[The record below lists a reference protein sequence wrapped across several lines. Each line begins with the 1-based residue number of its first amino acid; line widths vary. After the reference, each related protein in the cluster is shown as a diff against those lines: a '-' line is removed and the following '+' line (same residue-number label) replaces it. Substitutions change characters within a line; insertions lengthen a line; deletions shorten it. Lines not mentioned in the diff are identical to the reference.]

1 MPAAETTASP
11 RNQDRPQ
18 TERLAESAPSASS
31 APSGPSGPS
40 APSARYLG
48 WLFAA
53 AIAAA
58 AFNLRPVVTSLGP
71 LLDQVRADLG
81 MNPSLAG
88 LLTAVPSLCFALFGF
103 AAPAAA
109 RRIGPIAVITA
120 GMGAITAGVLA
131 RSFAGGTAVFLL
143 LTALALA
150 GVAVSNVLLPVVIK
164 RYFPEKV
171 GPMIGLYSMALSAGT
186 ALAALVSVPLTD
198 SLGGDWRYGLGV
210 WAVLGALAVLLW
222 LPLLFAKRER
232 GEREGG
238 EREGGEREGGAVAAA
253 PARLPITR
261 SRTAW
266 ALAGFF
272 GLQATG
278 AYVVMGWL
286 PKIFQDA
293 GIDKGTSGALLAVT
307 MVIGVPVSFVLPNLA
322 ARRGDQRLFVVVLAS
337 CGIAGYAG
345 LMLAPAGAPWAWAV
359 LVGLSNCAFPL
370 VLTMIGLR
378 ARTAGG
384 VAQLSVFVQ
393 GVGYL
398 ASVLGLVLIGPIY
411 QLTGEWNWPLGF
423 LALLLVPQMLLGLR
437 AARARHIEDEAVHP
451 AEPVEA

>member
-1 MPAAETTASP
+1 MNDRHIMPIPRCINSSHHSMMAHMPPAADTTASA
-11 RNQDRPQ
+11 RTGARPQ
-18 TERLAESAPSASS
+18 TER
-31 APSGPSGPS
+31 PS
-40 APSARYLG
+40 APAKYLG
-48 WLFAA
+48 VLFAV

-58 AFNLRPVVTSLGP
+58 AVNLRPVVTSLGP
-71 LLDQVRADLG
+71 LLDPVRADLG
-81 MNPSLAG
+81 MSSTLAG
-88 LLTAVPSLCFALFGF
+88 LLAAVPSLCFALFGF
-103 AAPAAA
+103 LAPAAA

-186 ALAALVSVPLTD
+186 ALAALVSVPLT
-198 SLGGDWRYGLGV
+198 SALGGDWRYGLGV
-210 WAVLGALAVLLW
+210 WAGLGALALVLW
-222 LPLLFAKRER
+222 LPVLIAKRER
-232 GEREGG
+232 GERAGSAG
-238 EREGGEREGGAVAAA
+238 A
-253 PARLPITR
+253 PAKLPITR

-266 ALAGFF
+266 AMAGYF

-278 AYVVMGWL
+278 AYVVMGFL
-286 PKIFQDA
+286 SKIFQDS

-337 CGIAGYAG
+337 FGIAGYAG
-345 LMLAPAGAPWAWAV
+345 LAFAPAGAPWVWAV

-384 VAQLSVFVQ
+384 VAQLSVFAQ

-398 ASVLGLVLIGPIY
+398 ISIPGPILVGWIY
-411 QLTGEWNWPLGF
+411 QATGRWYGPLGF
-423 LALLLVPQMLLGLR
+423 LALLLVPQMLFGLR

-451 AEPVEA
+451 AERVKA

>member
-1 MPAAETTASP
+1 MPPAADTTASP
-11 RNQDRPQ
+11 RTEARPQ
-18 TERLAESAPSASS
+18 TERPSTPSS
-31 APSGPSGPS
+31 GKH
-40 APSARYLG
+40 LG
-48 WLFAA
+48 WLFAI

-71 LLDQVRADLG
+71 LLDQVRAGLG
-81 MNPSLAG
+81 MNPTLAG
-88 LLTAVPSLCFALFGF
+88 LLTAVPSLCFGLFGF
-103 AAPAAA
+103 AAPSMA

-120 GMGAITAGVLA
+120 GMGAITLGVLS

-150 GVAVSNVLLPVVIK
+150 GVAVSNVLIPVVIK
-164 RYFPEKV
+164 RYFPDKV

-186 ALAALVSVPLTD
+186 ALAAAVTVPMT
-198 SLGGDWRYGLGV
+198 SALGGDWRYGLGV
-210 WAVLGALAVLLW
+210 WAGLAALALLLW
-222 LPLLFAKRER
+222 LPVLLTKRER
-232 GEREGG
+232 GERA
-238 EREGGEREGGAVAAA
+238 GGAAA
-253 PARLPITR
+253 ARLPITR

-266 ALAGFF
+266 AMACFF

-278 AYVVMGWL
+278 AYVVMGWM

-293 GIDKGTSGALLAVT
+293 GVDKGTSGVLLAVT

-322 ARRGDQRLFVVVLAS
+322 ARRGDQRLFVVVLAA

-345 LMLAPAGAPWAWAV
+345 LALAPAGASWLWAV

-384 VAQLSVFVQ
+384 VAQLSAFAQ

-398 ASVLGLVLIGPIY
+398 ISIPGPILIGRIY
-411 QLTGEWNWPLGF
+411 QMTGEWYGPLGF
-423 LALLLVPQMLLGLR
+423 LALLLVPQMLFGLR
-437 AARARHIEDEAVHP
+437 AAMARHIEDEAVHP
-451 AEPVEA
+451 VAQVKA

>member
-1 MPAAETTASP
+1 MPAADTTASA
-11 RNQDRPQ
+11 R
-18 TERLAESAPSASS
+18 TESRTPAAERSATSGSAK
-31 APSGPSGPS
+31 
-40 APSARYLG
+40 YLG
-48 WLFAA
+48 WLFAV

-71 LLDQVRADLG
+71 LLDQVRDDLG
-81 MNPSLAG
+81 MNPTLAG

-109 RRIGPIAVITA
+109 RRIGPIAVVTA

-143 LTALALA
+143 LTALAMA

-186 ALAALVSVPLTD
+186 ALAALVSVPLTNA
-198 SLGGDWRYGLGV
+198 LGGDWRHGLGV
-210 WAVLGALAVLLW
+210 WAALGALALVLW
-222 LPLLFAKRER
+222 LPVLIAKRER
-232 GEREGG
+232 GEHA
-238 EREGGEREGGAVAAA
+238 GGAAL
-253 PARLPITR
+253 ARLPITR

-266 ALAGFF
+266 ALACFF

-293 GIDKGTSGALLAVT
+293 GVDKGTSGVLLAVT

-322 ARRGDQRLFVVVLAS
+322 ARRGDQRPFVVVLAS
-337 CGIAGYAG
+337 CGIVGYAG
-345 LMLAPAGAPWAWAV
+345 LAFAPAGGAWVWAV

-384 VAQLSVFVQ
+384 VAQLSAFAQ

-398 ASVLGLVLIGPIY
+398 ISVPGLILIGRIY
-411 QLTGEWNWPLGF
+411 DITGQWYWPLGF
-423 LALLLVPQMLLGLR
+423 LALLLVPQMLFGLR

-451 AEPVEA
+451 VEQAKA

>member
-1 MPAAETTASP
+1 MMLLMPAADTTASAP
-11 RNQDRPQ
+11 TEDRSPATDRPA
-18 TERLAESAPSASS
+18 TDRPATDRPAASGSAK
-31 APSGPSGPS
+31 
-40 APSARYLG
+40 YLG
-48 WLFAA
+48 WLFAV

-71 LLDQVRADLG
+71 LLDQVRDALG
-81 MNPSLAG
+81 MNPTLAG

-143 LTALALA
+143 FTALALA

-186 ALAALVSVPLTD
+186 ALAALVSVPLTS
-198 SLGGDWRYGLGV
+198 SLGGDWRHGLGS
-210 WAVLGALAVLLW
+210 WAVLGALALVLW
-222 LPLLFAKRER
+222 LPLLIAKRER
-232 GEREGG
+232 GERAA
-238 EREGGEREGGAVAAA
+238 GAAT
-253 PARLPITR
+253 PAKLPITR

-266 ALAGFF
+266 AMAGFF

-286 PKIFQDA
+286 PKIFQDS
-293 GIDKGTSGALLAVT
+293 GIDKGTSGVLLAVT

-322 ARRGDQRLFVVVLAS
+322 ARRGDQRPFVVVLAA

-345 LMLAPAGAPWAWAV
+345 LALAPAGAPWVWAV

-384 VAQLSVFVQ
+384 VAQLSVFAQ

-398 ASVLGLVLIGPIY
+398 IAVPGPILIGRIY
-411 QLTGEWNWPLGF
+411 DVTGEWYWPLGF
-423 LALLLVPQMLLGLR
+423 LALLLVPQMLFGLR

-451 AEPVEA
+451 AAPAKA

>member
-1 MPAAETTASP
+1 MARMSSAADTADPVTASSRVDP
-11 RNQDRPQ
+11 RGAARPQ
-18 TERLAESAPSASS
+18 AERPAPPRS
-31 APSGPSGPS
+31 
-40 APSARYLG
+40 RHLG
-48 WLFAA
+48 WLFAL

-71 LLDQVRADLG
+71 LLDQVRTDLG
-81 MNPSLAG
+81 MSPTVAG

-103 AAPAAA
+103 AAPGLA
-109 RRIGPIAVITA
+109 RRLGPVAVVTA

-150 GVAVSNVLLPVVIK
+150 GVAVSNVLIPVVIK

-186 ALAALVSVPLTD
+186 ALAAAVTVPLTKG
-198 SLGGDWRYGLGV
+198 LGGDWRLGLGV
-210 WAVLGALAVLLW
+210 WAGL
-222 LPLLFAKRER
+222 
-232 GEREGG
+232 
-238 EREGGEREGGAVAAA
+238 GAVALLLWIPVLLGRRRESAGAA
-253 PARLPITR
+253 PGAADTVRLPITR

-266 ALAGFF
+266 ALAIFF
-272 GLQATG
+272 GFQATG

-286 PKIFQDA
+286 PTIFQDA
-293 GIDKGTSGALLAVT
+293 GVSSGTSGVLLALT

-322 ARRGDQRLFVVVLAS
+322 ARRGDQRLFVVVLAAF
-337 CGIAGYAG
+337 GIAGYTG
-345 LMLAPAGAPWAWAV
+345 LALAPAGAPWLWAV

-384 VAQLSVFVQ
+384 VAQLSAFAQ

-398 ASVLGLVLIGPIY
+398 ISIPGPILIGRLY
-411 QLTGEWNWPLGF
+411 QATGEWYLPLGF
-423 LALLLVPQMLLGLR
+423 LAVLLVPQMLFGLR
-437 AARARHIEDEAVHP
+437 AARARHIEDEAV
-451 AEPVEA
+451 ATASGAVAA

>member
-1 MPAAETTASP
+1 MPPAADTTASP
-11 RNQDRPQ
+11 RTEARPQ
-18 TERLAESAPSASS
+18 TERPSTPSS
-31 APSGPSGPS
+31 GK
-40 APSARYLG
+40 YLG
-48 WLFAA
+48 WLFAV

-81 MNPSLAG
+81 MNPTLAG
-88 LLTAVPSLCFALFGF
+88 LLTAVPSLCFGLFGF
-103 AAPAAA
+103 AAPSMA

-120 GMGAITAGVLA
+120 GMGAITLGVLS

-150 GVAVSNVLLPVVIK
+150 GVAVSNVLIPVVIK
-164 RYFPEKV
+164 RYFPDKV

-186 ALAALVSVPLTD
+186 ALAAAVTVPMT
-198 SLGGDWRYGLGV
+198 SALGGDWRYGLGV
-210 WAVLGALAVLLW
+210 WAGLAALALLLW
-222 LPLLFAKRER
+222 LPVLLTKRER
-232 GEREGG
+232 GERA
-238 EREGGEREGGAVAAA
+238 GGAAAA
-253 PARLPITR
+253 VRLPITR

-266 ALAGFF
+266 AMACFF

-293 GIDKGTSGALLAVT
+293 GVDKGTSGVLLAVT

-322 ARRGDQRLFVVVLAS
+322 ARRGDQRLFVVVLAA

-345 LMLAPAGAPWAWAV
+345 LALAPAGASWLWAV

-384 VAQLSVFVQ
+384 VAQLSAFAQ

-398 ASVLGLVLIGPIY
+398 ISIPGPILIGRIY
-411 QLTGEWNWPLGF
+411 QMTGEWYGPLGF
-423 LALLLVPQMLLGLR
+423 LALLLVPQMLFGLR
-437 AARARHIEDEAVHP
+437 AAMARHIEDEAVHP
-451 AEPVEA
+451 VAQVKA

>member
-1 MPAAETTASP
+1 MMAHMPPAADTTTTPA
-11 RNQDRPQ
+11 RTGDRPQ
-18 TERLAESAPSASS
+18 TERPDASAK
-31 APSGPSGPS
+31 
-40 APSARYLG
+40 YLG
-48 WLFAA
+48 VLFAV

-71 LLDQVRADLG
+71 LLDQVRGDLG
-81 MNPSLAG
+81 MNPTLAG
-88 LLTAVPSLCFALFGF
+88 LLTAVPSLCFGLFGF

-109 RRIGPIAVITA
+109 RRVGPIAVVTA

-186 ALAALVSVPLTD
+186 ALAAAVTVPVT
-198 SLGGDWRYGLGV
+198 SALGGDWRYGLGV
-210 WAVLGALAVLLW
+210 WAALGALALVLW
-222 LPLLFAKRER
+222 LPVLIAKRER
-232 GEREGG
+232 GERA
-238 EREGGEREGGAVAAA
+238 GGAAV

-266 ALAGFF
+266 ALACFF

-286 PKIFQDA
+286 PKIFQDS
-293 GIDKGTSGALLAVT
+293 GIDKGTSGVLLAVT

-322 ARRGDQRLFVVVLAS
+322 ARRGDQRLFVVVLAC
-337 CGIAGYAG
+337 CGIVGYAG
-345 LMLAPAGAPWAWAV
+345 LALAPAGGAWLWAV

-378 ARTAGG
+378 ARTPGG
-384 VAQLSVFVQ
+384 VAQLSAFAQ
-393 GVGYL
+393 GFGYL
-398 ASVLGLVLIGPIY
+398 ISIPGPILIGRLY
-411 QLTGEWNWPLGF
+411 QATGQWYWPLGF
-423 LALLLVPQMLLGLR
+423 LSLLLVPQMLFGLR
-437 AARARHIEDEAVHP
+437 AARARHIEDEAVL
-451 AEPVEA
+451 PVEPAKA

>member
-1 MPAAETTASP
+1 MPPAADTTASP
-11 RNQDRPQ
+11 RTEARPQ
-18 TERLAESAPSASS
+18 TERPSTPSS
-31 APSGPSGPS
+31 GKH
-40 APSARYLG
+40 LV
-48 WLFAA
+48 WLFAI

-81 MNPSLAG
+81 MNPTLAG
-88 LLTAVPSLCFALFGF
+88 LLTAVPSLCFGLFGF
-103 AAPAAA
+103 AAPSMA

-120 GMGAITAGVLA
+120 GMGAITLGVLS

-150 GVAVSNVLLPVVIK
+150 GVAVSNVLIPVVIK
-164 RYFPEKV
+164 RYFPDKV

-186 ALAALVSVPLTD
+186 ALAAAVTVPMT
-198 SLGGDWRYGLGV
+198 SALGGDWRYGLGV
-210 WAVLGALAVLLW
+210 WAGLAALALLLW
-222 LPLLFAKRER
+222 LPVLLTKRER
-232 GEREGG
+232 GERA
-238 EREGGEREGGAVAAA
+238 GGAAA
-253 PARLPITR
+253 ARLPITR

-266 ALAGFF
+266 AMACFF

-278 AYVVMGWL
+278 AYVVMGWM

-293 GIDKGTSGALLAVT
+293 GVDKGTSGVLLAVT

-322 ARRGDQRLFVVVLAS
+322 ARRGDQRLFVVVLAA

-345 LMLAPAGAPWAWAV
+345 LALAPAGASWLWAV

-384 VAQLSVFVQ
+384 VAQLSAFAQ

-398 ASVLGLVLIGPIY
+398 ISIPGPILIGRIY
-411 QLTGEWNWPLGF
+411 QMTGEWYGPLGF
-423 LALLLVPQMLLGLR
+423 LALLLVPQMLFGLR
-437 AARARHIEDEAVHP
+437 AAMARHIEDEAVHP
-451 AEPVEA
+451 VAQVKA

>member
-1 MPAAETTASP
+1 MPPAADTTTAP
-11 RNQDRPQ
+11 HTGVRPQ
-18 TERLAESAPSASS
+18 TERP
-31 APSGPSGPS
+31 
-40 APSARYLG
+40 ARSRSTYPG
-48 WLFAA
+48 WLFAV
-53 AIAAA
+53 AIAVA

-71 LLDQVRADLG
+71 LLKQVQADLG
-81 MNPSLAG
+81 MNATLAG
-88 LLTAVPSLCFALFGF
+88 LLAAVPSLCFALFGF
-103 AAPAAA
+103 AAPGMA

-150 GVAVSNVLLPVVIK
+150 GVAVSNVLIPVVIK
-164 RYFPEKV
+164 RYFPERV

-186 ALAALVSVPLTD
+186 SLAAAVTVPLTGA
-198 SLGGDWRYGLGV
+198 LGGDWRVGLGV
-210 WAVLGALAVLLW
+210 WAALGALALLLW
-222 LPLLFAKRER
+222 LPAMAAKRER
-232 GEREGG
+232 GDRAGG
-238 EREGGEREGGAVAAA
+238 AAA
-253 PARLPITR
+253 PDKLPITR

-266 ALAGFF
+266 AMACFF

-278 AYVVMGWL
+278 AYVVMGFL

-293 GIDKGTSGALLAVT
+293 GVSEGASGVLLALT

-345 LMLAPAGAPWAWAV
+345 LALAPAGAPWVWAT

-384 VAQLSVFVQ
+384 VAQLSAFAQ

-398 ASVLGLVLIGPIY
+398 ISIPGPILIGRLYQVTGDWYLPLGL
-411 QLTGEWNWPLGF
+411 
-423 LALLLVPQMLLGLR
+423 LAVLLVPQMLFGLR
-437 AARARHIEDEAVHP
+437 AARARHIEDEALRP
-451 AEPVEA
+451 AAPARA

>member
-1 MPAAETTASP
+1 MPPAADTTASA
-11 RNQDRPQ
+11 RTGARPQ
-18 TERLAESAPSASS
+18 TER
-31 APSGPSGPS
+31 PS
-40 APSARYLG
+40 APAKYLG
-48 WLFAA
+48 VLFAV

-58 AFNLRPVVTSLGP
+58 AVNLRPVVTSLGP
-71 LLDQVRADLG
+71 LLDPVRADLG
-81 MNPSLAG
+81 MSSTLAG
-88 LLTAVPSLCFALFGF
+88 LLAAVPSLCFALFGF
-103 AAPAAA
+103 LAPAAA

-186 ALAALVSVPLTD
+186 ALAALVSVPLT
-198 SLGGDWRYGLGV
+198 SALGGDWRYGLGV
-210 WAVLGALAVLLW
+210 WAGLGALALVLW
-222 LPLLFAKRER
+222 LPVLIAKRER
-232 GEREGG
+232 GERAGSAG
-238 EREGGEREGGAVAAA
+238 A
-253 PARLPITR
+253 PAKLPITR

-266 ALAGFF
+266 AMAGYF

-278 AYVVMGWL
+278 AYVVMGFL
-286 PKIFQDA
+286 SKIFQDS

-337 CGIAGYAG
+337 FGIAGYAG
-345 LMLAPAGAPWAWAV
+345 LAFAPAGAPWVWAV

-384 VAQLSVFVQ
+384 VAQLSVFAQ

-398 ASVLGLVLIGPIY
+398 ISIPGPILVGWIY
-411 QLTGEWNWPLGF
+411 QATGRWYGPLGF
-423 LALLLVPQMLLGLR
+423 LALLLVPQMLFGLR

-451 AEPVEA
+451 AERVKA

>member
-1 MPAAETTASP
+1 MPPAADTAASP
-11 RNQDRPQ
+11 RTEARPQ
-18 TERLAESAPSASS
+18 TERPSH
-31 APSGPSGPS
+31 PS
-40 APSARYLG
+40 RYLG
-48 WLFAA
+48 VLFAV

-71 LLDQVRADLG
+71 LMDPVRSELG
-81 MNPSLAG
+81 MNPTLAG
-88 LLTAVPSLCFALFGF
+88 LLTAVPSLCFGLFGF
-103 AAPAAA
+103 AAPSMA

-150 GVAVSNVLLPVVIK
+150 GVAVSNVLIPVVIK

-171 GPMIGLYSMALSAGT
+171 GPMIGLYSMSLSAGT
-186 ALAALVSVPLTD
+186 SLAAAVTVPMT
-198 SLGGDWRYGLGV
+198 SALGGDWRVGLGV
-210 WAVLGALAVLLW
+210 WAGLGALALLLW
-222 LPLLFAKRER
+222 LPVLRANRER
-232 GEREGG
+232 RERAGG
-238 EREGGEREGGAVAAA
+238 PPAA

-266 ALAGFF
+266 AMACFF

-293 GIDKGTSGALLAVT
+293 GVDEGTSGVLLAVT

-322 ARRGDQRLFVVVLAS
+322 ARRGDQRLFVVVLAAF
-337 CGIAGYAG
+337 GIAGYAG
-345 LMLAPAGAPWAWAV
+345 LALAPAGAPWVWAV

-384 VAQLSVFVQ
+384 VAQLSAFAQ

-398 ASVLGLVLIGPIY
+398 IAVPGPILIGRIY
-411 QLTGEWNWPLGF
+411 GLTGEWYLPLGF
-423 LALLLVPQMLLGLR
+423 LALLLVPQMLFGLR

-451 AEPVEA
+451 AERVRA

>member
-1 MPAAETTASP
+1 MSSAADTADPATTSP
-11 RNQDRPQ
+11 RTGPRPQ
-18 TERLAESAPSASS
+18 TERSA
-31 APSGPSGPS
+31 APAGRST
-40 APSARYLG
+40 LG
-48 WLFAA
+48 WLFAL

-81 MNPSLAG
+81 MSPTVAG

-103 AAPAAA
+103 AAPGLA
-109 RRIGPIAVITA
+109 RRLGPVAVVTA

-131 RSFAGGTAVFLL
+131 RSFAGNTAVFLL
-143 LTALALA
+143 LTSLALA
-150 GVAVSNVLLPVVIK
+150 GVAVANVLIPVVIK

-186 ALAALVSVPLTD
+186 ALAAAVTVPLT
-198 SLGGDWRYGLGV
+198 SALGGDWRVGLGV
-210 WAVLGALAVLLW
+210 WAALGALALLLW
-222 LPLLFAKRER
+222 LPALLTRRQEA
-232 GEREGG
+232 GAAP
-238 EREGGEREGGAVAAA
+238 GGAAGAVK
-253 PARLPITR
+253 LPITR

-266 ALAGFF
+266 ALACFF
-272 GLQATG
+272 GCQATG

-286 PKIFQDA
+286 PKIFQDS
-293 GIDKGTSGALLAVT
+293 GISEGTSGVLLALT

-322 ARRGDQRLFVVVLAS
+322 ARRGDQRLFVVVLAAF
-337 CGIAGYAG
+337 GIAGYLG
-345 LMLAPAGAPWAWAV
+345 LAFAPAAAPWVWAV

-384 VAQLSVFVQ
+384 VAQLSAFAQ

-398 ASVLGLVLIGPIY
+398 ISIPGPILIGRLY
-411 QLTGEWNWPLGF
+411 QATGEWYLPLGF
-423 LALLLVPQMLLGLR
+423 LALLLVPQMLFGLR
-437 AARARHIEDEAVHP
+437 AARSRHIEDEAVP
-451 AEPVEA
+451 AQAAAASA

>member
-1 MPAAETTASP
+1 MLSMPAADTTASA
-11 RNQDRPQ
+11 RTESRPP
-18 TERLAESAPSASS
+18 TAERPAASGSAK
-31 APSGPSGPS
+31 
-40 APSARYLG
+40 YLG
-48 WLFAA
+48 VLFAV

-71 LLDQVRADLG
+71 LLKQVRDDLG
-81 MNPSLAG
+81 MNPTLAG
-88 LLTAVPSLCFALFGF
+88 LLTAVPSLCFGLFGF

-109 RRIGPIAVITA
+109 RRIGPIAVVTA

-164 RYFPEKV
+164 RYFPDRV

-186 ALAALVSVPLTD
+186 ALAAAVTVPLTT

-210 WAVLGALAVLLW
+210 WAVLGALALVLW
-222 LPLLFAKRER
+222 LFVLIAKRER
-232 GEREGG
+232 GERAEG
-238 EREGGEREGGAVAAA
+238 AAA
-253 PARLPITR
+253 PVRLPITR

-266 ALAGFF
+266 ALAGYF

-278 AYVVMGWL
+278 AYVVMGWMSQ
-286 PKIFQDA
+286 IFQDA
-293 GIDKGTSGALLAVT
+293 GIGEGTTGVLLAVT

-322 ARRGDQRLFVVVLAS
+322 ARRGDQRLFVVLLAC

-345 LMLAPAGAPWAWAV
+345 LAIAPAGGAWLWAV
-359 LVGLSNCAFPL
+359 LLGLSNCAFPL

-378 ARTAGG
+378 ARSAGG
-384 VAQLSVFVQ
+384 VAQLSAFAQ

-398 ASVLGLVLIGPIY
+398 VSIPGPILVGWLY
-411 QLTGEWNWPLGF
+411 GATGEWYWPLGF
-423 LALLLVPQMLLGLR
+423 LSLLLVPQMLFGLR

-451 AEPVEA
+451 AEQAAA

>member
-1 MPAAETTASP
+1 MPPAVDTTTAP
-11 RNQDRPQ
+11 RSGVRPQ
-18 TERLAESAPSASS
+18 TEQPRSPRS
-31 APSGPSGPS
+31 
-40 APSARYLG
+40 RYLG
-48 WLFAA
+48 WLFAV

-81 MNPSLAG
+81 MNPTVAG

-103 AAPAAA
+103 AAPGMA
-109 RRIGPIAVITA
+109 RRLGPIAVITA

-150 GVAVSNVLLPVVIK
+150 GVAVSNVLIPVVIK

-171 GPMIGLYSMALSAGT
+171 GPMIGLYSMSLSAGT
-186 ALAALVSVPLTD
+186 SLAAAVTVPLTGA
-198 SLGGDWRYGLGV
+198 LGGDWRVGLGV
-210 WAVLGALAVLLW
+210 WAGLAGVALLLWLAVLVV
-222 LPLLFAKRER
+222 KRER
-232 GEREGG
+232 GERA
-238 EREGGEREGGAVAAA
+238 GGAAATD
-253 PARLPITR
+253 RLPITR

-266 ALAGFF
+266 AMACFF

-293 GIDKGTSGALLAVT
+293 GVSEGTSGVLLALT

-345 LMLAPAGAPWAWAV
+345 LALAPAAAPWVWAT

-384 VAQLSVFVQ
+384 VAQLSAFAQ

-398 ASVLGLVLIGPIY
+398 ISIPGPILIGRLY
-411 QLTGEWNWPLGF
+411 QATGDWYLPLGF
-423 LALLLVPQMLLGLR
+423 LALLLVPQMLFGLR
-437 AARARHIEDEAVHP
+437 AALARHIEDEAVRP
-451 AEPVEA
+451 AAPVKA

>member
-1 MPAAETTASP
+1 MPPAADTTASP
-11 RNQDRPQ
+11 RTGARPQ
-18 TERLAESAPSASS
+18 TER
-31 APSGPSGPS
+31 PS
-40 APSARYLG
+40 APAKYLG
-48 WLFAA
+48 VLFAV

-58 AFNLRPVVTSLGP
+58 AVNLRPVVTSLGP

-81 MNPSLAG
+81 MNPTLAG

-109 RRIGPIAVITA
+109 RRIGPVAVVTA

-186 ALAALVSVPLTD
+186 ALAAAVTVPLT
-198 SLGGDWRYGLGV
+198 SALGGDWRYGLGV
-210 WAVLGALAVLLW
+210 WAGLGALALLLW
-222 LPLLFAKRER
+222 LPVLIARRER
-232 GEREGG
+232 GEQA
-238 EREGGEREGGAVAAA
+238 GGAAAA
-253 PARLPITR
+253 KLPITR

-266 ALAGFF
+266 AMACFF

-286 PKIFQDA
+286 PKIFQDS
-293 GIDKGTSGALLAVT
+293 GVDKGTSGVLLAVT

-322 ARRGDQRLFVVVLAS
+322 ARRGDQRLFVVVLAA

-345 LMLAPAGAPWAWAV
+345 LALAPAGAPWVWSV

-378 ARTAGG
+378 ARTSGG
-384 VAQLSVFVQ
+384 VAQLSAFAQ

-398 ASVLGLVLIGPIY
+398 ISIPGPILVGRIY
-411 QLTGEWNWPLGF
+411 QATGQWYGPLGF
-423 LALLLVPQMLLGLR
+423 LALLLVPQMLFGLR

-451 AEPVEA
+451 AERVKA